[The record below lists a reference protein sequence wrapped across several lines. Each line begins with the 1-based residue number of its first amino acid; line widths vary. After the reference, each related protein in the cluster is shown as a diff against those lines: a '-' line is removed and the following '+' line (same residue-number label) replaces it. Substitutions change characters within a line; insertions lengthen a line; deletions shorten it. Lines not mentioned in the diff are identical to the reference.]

1 MKNNLRLFLCTFAI
15 LSFNANSSIVSLVQ
29 NAHYPDYYMHGANVS
44 VYESWLDID
53 ATCTGS
59 DSDFT
64 SAGSASATYSGCVS
78 GTADGEL
85 NFSTGSTSLLAD
97 GTVSVS
103 VQDTS
108 NIADAVAVAIAA
120 MNISFSV
127 DVTSNYEISALFVD
141 SGTTGAAGFAS
152 LIQIFEDGS
161 LIEDVSNNPMG
172 TMTLQGTFQSGRT
185 YQLISGIAVFG
196 DTNYYPV
203 STGNGTGFFST
214 SLTIVPIPVSI
225 WLFGSGLLGLFGI
238 SIHKK
243 AV

>member
-127 DVTSNYEISALFVD
+127 DVTSDYKISALFYD
-141 SGTTGAAGFAS
+141 SGTTGAAGFSS
-152 LIQIFEDGS
+152 LIQLFEDGS
-161 LIEDVSNNPMG
+161 LIEDISNNPMG
-172 TMTLQGTFQSGRT
+172 AMTLQGTFQAGKI
-185 YQLISGIAVFG
+185 YQLISGVAVYG
-196 DTNYYPV
+196 DTGYYQV
-203 STGNGTGFFST
+203 SSGSGAGSFST
-214 SLTIVPIPVSI
+214 SLTLVPLPATL
-225 WLFGSGLLGLFGI
+225 WLFASGLLGLVGI
-238 SIHKK
+238 FRHKNS
-243 AV
+243 A